1 MTRTTGPEPGRS
13 VYTQVID
20 LTSKGQRDVREE
32 EAKGLFQ
39 QADPL
44 PVATPETL
52 PDGARE
58 AFEAT
63 GWASLMP
70 VQEQAIPYIL
80 GGQDLIVQSRTGSGK
95 TGAFLLP
102 LFTCLDASRA
112 VTQALI
118 LTPTRELARQI
129 FAEFERMNP
138 SGALRGGLVYGGVGY
153 RPQEKALKGG
163 AQFVVGTPGRILDHL
178 ERRTFSLQELHMFIL
193 DEADEMLSMGFYP
206 AMMQMKRH
214 LPSQRRSY
222 MFSATMPPKVR
233 MLGQEFLRAPSFLG
247 LSAGQI
253 SVESIEHRYYR
264 IGPMEKDRSLVALI
278 EMENPDSAII
288 FCNTRREV
296 EYLTT
301 FLSNYGHDVAAI
313 SGDLSQPLREAAM
326 GQLRRG
332 ELRFLVATDV
342 AARGID
348 ISDLSHV
355 FQYDVP
361 LDPEYYVHRTGRTA
375 RAGKAGTAITL
386 VTLEDEGRLL
396 SIGQRYEVAME
407 KRTMPEPEDI
417 ATRIAERM
425 VVVLEEKMRSK
436 SNLERER
443 LERFVPLVAEL
454 ASEEPELLALLVD
467 ELYQVKMHASAPQPD
482 RKDKRDRG
490 RPRGRR

>member
-1 MTRTTGPEPGRS
+1 
-13 VYTQVID
+13 
-20 LTSKGQRDVREE
+20 
-32 EAKGLFQ
+32 
-39 QADPL
+39 
-44 PVATPETL
+44 
-52 PDGARE
+52 
-58 AFEAT
+58 
-63 GWASLMP
+63 
-70 VQEQAIPYIL
+70 
-80 GGQDLIVQSRTGSGK
+80 
-95 TGAFLLP
+95 
-102 LFTCLDASRA
+102 
-112 VTQALI
+112 
-118 LTPTRELARQI
+118 
-129 FAEFERMNP
+129 
-138 SGALRGGLVYGGVGY
+138 
-153 RPQEKALKGG
+153 
-163 AQFVVGTPGRILDHL
+163 
-178 ERRTFSLQELHMFIL
+178 
-193 DEADEMLSMGFYP
+193 MLSMGFYP

-214 LPSQRRSY
+214 LPSKRRSY

-233 MLGQEFLRAPSFLG
+233 MLGQEFLREPSFLG

-264 IGPMEKDRSLVALI
+264 IDPMEKDRSLVALI

-288 FCNTRREV
+288 FCNTKREV
-296 EYLTT
+296 EYLTA
-301 FLSNYGHDVAAI
+301 FLLNYGHDVAAI

-326 GQLRRG
+326 GRLRRG

-348 ISDLSHV
+348 ITDLSHV

-396 SIGQRYEVAME
+396 SIGQRYDVAME

-417 ATRIAERM
+417 ATRITERM

-443 LERFVPLVAEL
+443 LERFIPLVAEL

-467 ELYQVKMHASAPQPD
+467 ELYQAKMHARASHPD
-482 RKDKRDRG
+482 RKGKRGRG
-490 RPRGRR
+490 RPRDRQ

>member
-1 MTRTTGPEPGRS
+1 MTRNTGPRPDRS

-32 EAKGLFQ
+32 EAKSLFQ
-39 QADPL
+39 RAEPL
-44 PVATPETL
+44 LATTPDSL

-63 GWASLMP
+63 GWASLTP

-80 GGQDLIVQSRTGSGK
+80 EGQDLIVQSRTGSGK

-118 LTPTRELARQI
+118 LSPTRELARQI
-129 FAEFERMNP
+129 FAEFERMNA
-138 SGALRGGLVYGGVGY
+138 SSVLRGALVYGGVGY
-153 RPQEKALKGG
+153 GPQDKALKGG

-178 ERRTFSLQELHMFIL
+178 ERSTFSLQELSMFIL

-214 LPSQRRSY
+214 LPSKRRSY

-233 MLGQEFLRAPSFLG
+233 MLGQEFLREPAFLG

-264 IGPMEKDRSLVALI
+264 IDPMEKDRSLVALI

-288 FCNTRREV
+288 FCNTKREV
-296 EYLTT
+296 EYLTA
-301 FLSNYGHDVAAI
+301 FLLNYGHDVAAI

-326 GQLRRG
+326 GRLRRG

-348 ISDLSHV
+348 ITDLSHV

-396 SIGQRYEVAME
+396 SIGQRYDVAME

-417 ATRIAERM
+417 ATRITERM

-443 LERFVPLVAEL
+443 LERFIPLVAEL

-467 ELYQVKMHASAPQPD
+467 ELYQAKMHARASHPD
-482 RKDKRDRG
+482 RKGKRGRG
-490 RPRGRR
+490 RPRDRQ